1 MSAKKAGLGRG
12 LGAFGFDNAKRVMA
26 SEGITILPLADIVAS
41 PRQARQVFDEDALQ
55 ALADSIRQ
63 YGVVQPVVVR
73 PFENGRYELI
83 AGERRWRASKLA
95 GLTKIPALVRSY
107 ETGVAAE
114 VSLIENIQREN
125 LNAIEEGAAYKLL
138 ADMSDLT
145 QEQLAFKVGKSRSHV
160 ANMMRLLA
168 LAPPVRMLIENN
180 SLSMGQARPLLQ
192 LKTAELQVQA
202 AEKIIAQG
210 LSARQAELL
219 VKQLTERPKEKN
231 TVVRD
236 AHLEALQDR
245 LKICLGTNVSI
256 RVKNKN
262 KGKIEIAF
270 SSADEF
276 ERLISLL
283 TEEENRAEKGI
294 PFSL

>member
-1 MSAKKAGLGRG
+1 
-12 LGAFGFDNAKRVMA
+12 
-26 SEGITILPLADIVAS
+26 
-41 PRQARQVFDEDALQ
+41 
-55 ALADSIRQ
+55 
-63 YGVVQPVVVR
+63 
-73 PFENGRYELI
+73 
-83 AGERRWRASKLA
+83 
-95 GLTKIPALVRSY
+95 
-107 ETGVAAE
+107 
-114 VSLIENIQREN
+114 
-125 LNAIEEGAAYKLL
+125 
-138 ADMSDLT
+138 MSDLT

-283 TEEENRAEKGI
+283 TEEENRAVQ
-294 PFSL
+294 

>member
-95 GLTKIPALVRSY
+95 GLTEIPALVRSY

-168 LAPPVRMLIENN
+168 LAPPVRRLIENN

-219 VKQLTERPKEKN
+219 VKQLTERPKKKEP
-231 TVVRD
+231 VVRD

-262 KGKIEIAF
+262 KGKIEIVF

-283 TEEENRAEKGI
+283 TEDGDRAEKGI